1 MDKHNK
7 YLKAGLLEEK
17 RKKADHLEMK
27 ADRLVKD
34 VNIYLFSS
42 DGIKGMEFEKAHQ
55 AFVELTETI
64 MAFRSLVKEIK
75 KIEDE
80 M

>member
-1 MDKHNK
+1 M
-7 YLKAGLLEEK
+7 EEK
-17 RKKADHLEMK
+17 RKRLDQLEMK

-42 DGIKGMEFEKAHQ
+42 DGIRGMEFEKAHQ
-55 AFVELTETI
+55 AFVELTEAI
-64 MAFRSLVKEIK
+64 MAFRGLVKEIK